1 MAFPVDPVADIRAIR
16 LPLGVALLEQ
26 RAQLRDDRSFP
37 GFIVLRLA
45 FPQANDGA
53 EKINLAPIESENL
66 AFAHARVKADRDG
79 QLQIVRQYGHEL
91 VVLVAFEKSFSCS
104 GLFRHGEVWDVPKLA
119 IFRSEV
125 KHTAQVAGPQPQP
138 PCHGL
143 LDLYVPRLAVRRQ
156 VARRVIAVHQRKSFT
171 GHGLGQ
177 APEEPGPIQNHAAW
191 AIRRDDLLGAA
202 GKRENIQRD
211 AIVIDSEATPQ
222 NRRAAAER
230 SPRYAGTRCDA
241 LGMRRRL
248 VFQSRSEIEGEPGRG
263 HPMVLSI
270 D

>member
-79 QLQIVRQYGHEL
+79 QLQIVRQFGHEL
-91 VVLVAFEKSFSCS
+91 VVLVAFEKSFSCA

-125 KHTAQVAGPQPQP
+125 KHTTQRGNGTIDAAVRESL
-138 PCHGL
+138 GL
-143 LDLYVPRLAVRRQ
+143 LVRDELANQVGVYLRSAIARKETIQTDNFIHVRITVPIMAQGLPLIDGIVLVEGLAQLFIRDFAR
-156 VARRVIAVHQRKSFT
+156 VA
-171 GHGLGQ
+171 
-177 APEEPGPIQNHAAW
+177 
-191 AIRRDDLLGAA
+191 
-202 GKRENIQRD
+202 
-211 AIVIDSEATPQ
+211 
-222 NRRAAAER
+222 
-230 SPRYAGTRCDA
+230 
-241 LGMRRRL
+241 
-248 VFQSRSEIEGEPGRG
+248 
-263 HPMVLSI
+263 
-270 D
+270 